1 MGETLRRMAHVFLLT
16 VLLLSSVVPAG
27 LAKQSG
33 ALAEELWDKQA
44 SRKSEI
50 ITLEERD
57 DDDGEDPHEGI
68 GNEEENFDP
77 VRGDEEQADTDAGK
91 GDEDGE
97 DEADEQA
104 NSDLEELE
112 KSFYRRF
119 SGRMKPSEAALRR
132 LPATFEMEPNDTIS
146 KADWMFTGKDA
157 YGRIGKSGDV
167 DVWKVKAPGS
177 GAITFSL
184 FDIPNQTDYYLYVF
198 DDEGRELGRSDHPG
212 KDEQRVED
220 VAVEKN
226 EWYYVKVEGSRGT
239 FNKTL
244 HYRLRADLFTRSEGK
259 QDEYEPNDTPKDART
274 PDSLGSIVANLHQ
287 LDDVDFYSVSVKL
300 SSTIRAALSD
310 IPEGMDL
317 DLYLYNQENK
327 LVARSDKA
335 RNADELIVYNGEP
348 GTYFVKVSASRSS
361 ALKPHAYKLTI
372 LTHTIPVILIP
383 GIGGSRLEVEEDG
396 KTSEIWLGLW
406 DMGVGIRDPRHRRI
420 LSLEPVKKGS
430 VNVQPRQPG
439 IKVFPERSDDG
450 GFRAIEWLSYPDLD
464 VIKKQVEQ
472 YASMAK
478 HLEKMGYKK
487 NSTLFAMPYDWRYS
501 NADNAE
507 YLKQKIDEA
516 LKWSEASQVQLVAH
530 SMGGLLVRETLLSNV
545 SYQKKVKRII
555 YMGTPFLGSPRAY
568 QAIKYGYNFG
578 IPFLHEETGK
588 IISEYAPAV
597 YELLPSRKYFDTVAF
612 LKKDVVH
619 PYSYEEFL
627 KDREIRLDYDPL
639 VRNAG
644 ELHEKWDNKVINVPQ
659 YSIIGH
665 GQTTLLGYVMN
676 PVSRQLVP
684 YFDPGVGDG
693 TVPYLSA
700 NYAQKDIKKQYY
712 VKEEHAK
719 LPRNPYVIQQVG
731 HLLLGIEAVQS
742 GMRRTPQKTSSYLY
756 YILARED
763 GEFPE
768 VIVSK
773 SGRSMRITPEKKE
786 VWDDLRV
793 EYHGNI
799 VVIHVLDGEKPVFQ
813 ELPRARISSS
823 AQLLIQQF
831 SSEDPEDQQETGRQ
845 FRLVED
851 RLEDVEGVENDER

>member
-1 MGETLRRMAHVFLLT
+1 MGETLRRMAHVLLLA

-27 LAKQSG
+27 LAKQSA
-33 ALAEELWDKQA
+33 ALADEAGDKP
-44 SRKSEI
+44 RESEWI
-50 ITLEERD
+50 ALQEQED
-57 DDDGEDPHEGI
+57 DGGEDPHAGEGMEVENSDPVTGEEELDA
-68 GNEEENFDP
+68 GNEGEEVEDGNNEPD
-77 VRGDEEQADTDAGK
+77 EQAD
-91 GDEDGE
+91 
-97 DEADEQA
+97 
-104 NSDLEELE
+104 SDLQEQEET
-112 KSFYRRF
+112 FYRRF
-119 SGRMKPSEAALRR
+119 SGRTKPSEAALRG
-132 LPATFEMEPNDTIS
+132 LPATYELEPNDTFS

-167 DVWKVKAPGS
+167 DVWKIKAPAN
-177 GAITFSL
+177 GAIAFSL
-184 FDIPNQTDYYLYVF
+184 FDIPYQTDYYLYVF
-198 DDEGRELGRSDHPG
+198 DGEERELGRSDHPG
-212 KDEQRVED
+212 SDEQRVED

-226 EWYYVKVEGSRGT
+226 KWYYVKVEGSRGT
-239 FNKTL
+239 FNKTF
-244 HYRLRADLFTRSEGK
+244 HYRLRADFVAGSEGK
-259 QDEYEPNDTPKDART
+259 PDEYEPNDTPKDARE
-274 PDSLGSIVANLHQ
+274 PMVQGSIVANLHQ
-287 LDDVDFYSVSVKL
+287 LEDVDFYRVTIKR

-327 LVARSDKA
+327 LVAKSDKA
-335 RNADELIVYNGEP
+335 RNADELIVYNGDP
-348 GTYFVKVSASRSS
+348 GTYFVKVSASRRS
-361 ALKPHAYKLTI
+361 ALKPHAYKLSI
-372 LTHTIPVILIP
+372 SNATIPVILIP

-420 LSLEPVKKGS
+420 LSLEPVKNGS

-439 IKVFPERSDDG
+439 IKVFPERADG
-450 GFRAIEWLSYPDLD
+450 GFRAIEYLSYTKLDLD

-478 HLEKMGYKK
+478 HLEKMGYRK
-487 NSTLFAMPYDWRYS
+487 NRTLFAMPYDWRYS
-501 NADNAE
+501 NADNAKF
-507 YLKQKIDEA
+507 LKQKIDEA
-516 LKWSEASQVQLVAH
+516 LKESGASQVQLVAH

-545 SYQKKVKRII
+545 SYQPKVKRII

-588 IISEYAPAV
+588 VISAYAPAV

-627 KDREIRLDYDPL
+627 QDREIRLDYDPL
-639 VRNAG
+639 VKNAG
-644 ELHEKWDNKVINVPQ
+644 QLHEKWDNKTINVPQ
-659 YSIIGH
+659 YSIVGH

-719 LPRNPYVIQQVG
+719 LPVNPYVIQQVG
-731 HLLLGIEAVQS
+731 HLLLGIEDVQN

-756 YILARED
+756 YILSRED

-799 VVIHVLDGEKPVFQ
+799 VVVHVLDGEKPLFQ
-813 ELPRARISSS
+813 ELPHSRSSSS
-823 AQLLIQQF
+823 AKLLIQRF
-831 SSEDPEDQQETGRQ
+831 SSEDSQDRQETGRL